1 MVNKLYLLYTITNN
15 VTGYVY
21 VGKTANAKR
30 FWKDHIQKAIVHNSD
45 TWLYRD
51 MRKYGLGSFHLDI
64 LKEGMERSE
73 CATEHVKCVAAYR
86 ATGKCYNM
94 TAGGFG
100 GDTYVGKRNEEHLKE
115 TEATNLPPI
124 VVDTTTE
131 ITGSQN
137 ERVKKVFG
145 SESSSLNFGIL
156 FKKK

>member
-15 VTGYVY
+15 ATGYVY
-21 VGKTANAKR
+21 VGKTSNAKR
-30 FWKDHIQKAIVHNSD
+30 FWKDHIQKAFVHNAD

-64 LKEGMERSE
+64 LKEGMERDE
-73 CATEHVKCVAAYR
+73 CADEHIKCVGAYR

-100 GDTYVGKRNEEHLKE
+100 GDTFVGRRTGRDSKPIDGLD
-115 TEATNLPPI
+115 LPSI
-124 VVDTTTE
+124 EVDTNTE
-131 ITGSQN
+131 VTGSQN

-145 SESSSLNFGIL
+145 SDGTSLNFGSL
-156 FKKK
+156 FGKK